1 MKVVVFTD
9 SVTGNMS
16 VFYPQYNDK
25 LRFIDYP
32 DETDDECL
40 ARTMANGIPEG
51 TVTHII
57 EDTELPTDRDFRNA
71 WEWVD

>member
-1 MKVVVFTD
+1 MKVVLFTD

-16 VFYPQYNDK
+16 VFYPSYKNKNRPVD
-25 LRFIDYP
+25 D
-32 DETDDECL
+32 TDDECL

-57 EDTELPTDRDFRNA
+57 EDTELPTDRYFRNA
-71 WEWVD
+71 WEWED